1 MEMRM
6 KLKFLIVDDNP
17 DDRELIIQELRKE
30 YRDAVYSEVFR
41 RRDFEAALAQAD
53 FDIVFTDYR
62 LNWTDGLWVLSQF
75 KADHPHIPVIMVTDT
90 GNEEIAVKGMKAGL
104 SDYILKK
111 YLFQLS
117 LGVKET
123 LEKERLRKEYEAAQK
138 ALREAHAQLERR
150 VEERTAELLQANTK
164 LKHEITERIRTE
176 AELKQKTMEAEEAN
190 RTKSYFLSSV
200 SHELKTPL
208 NAILGYTQLLM
219 DGTYGPLTED
229 QRKPLEGILRNAND
243 QSKLVSNL
251 LDLTQI
257 ESKKMV
263 VDVEEIDLRNLV
275 QEVCLTMQPLF
286 EKKSLSILWNI
297 EATLPMIES
306 DPYKIR
312 QILVNLLSNALK
324 FTQKGGVTLSVR
336 MKSQSEG
343 VEIVVQDTGI
353 GIPSEE
359 IARIF
364 DAFYQVDRKATRE
377 FGGLGLGLSIVKEIV
392 SLLKGSVGVE
402 STVGAG
408 TTFIVSLPY
417 RVTLQ
422 TE

>member
-1 MEMRM
+1 
-6 KLKFLIVDDNP
+6 
-17 DDRELIIQELRKE
+17 
-30 YRDAVYSEVFR
+30 
-41 RRDFEAALAQAD
+41 
-53 FDIVFTDYR
+53 
-62 LNWTDGLWVLSQF
+62 
-75 KADHPHIPVIMVTDT
+75 
-90 GNEEIAVKGMKAGL
+90 
-104 SDYILKK
+104 
-111 YLFQLS
+111 
-117 LGVKET
+117 
-123 LEKERLRKEYEAAQK
+123 
-138 ALREAHAQLERR
+138 
-150 VEERTAELLQANTK
+150 
-164 LKHEITERIRTE
+164 
-176 AELKQKTMEAEEAN
+176 MEAEEAN
-190 RTKSYFLSSV
+190 RTKYYFLSSV
-200 SHELKTPL
+200 SHELKTQL

-219 DGTYGPLTED
+219 DGTYGPLPED

-263 VDVEEIDLRNLV
+263 VDVEEIDLTKLV

-286 EKKSLSILWNI
+286 EKKSLSILWNM

-312 QILVNLLSNALK
+312 QIVVNLLSNALK

-336 MKSQSEG
+336 MKSRSEG
-343 VEIVVQDTGI
+343 IEIVIQDTGI
-353 GIPSEE
+353 GIPSDE

-364 DAFYQVDRKATRE
+364 DAFHQVDRKATRE
-377 FGGLGLGLSIVKEIV
+377 FGGLGLGLAIVKEIV